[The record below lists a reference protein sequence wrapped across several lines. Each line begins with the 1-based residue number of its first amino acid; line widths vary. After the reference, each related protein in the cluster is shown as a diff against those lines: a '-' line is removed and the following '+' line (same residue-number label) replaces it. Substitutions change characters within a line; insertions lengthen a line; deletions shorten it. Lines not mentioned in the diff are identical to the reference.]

1 MIAEINQLAREI
13 EFLAPSMRKNGERE
27 DNCEYPWEDEGGT
40 VLISCLYT
48 FPNFSGNERLVVK
61 VIQLLRNAAT
71 ESAQ

>member
-1 MIAEINQLAREI
+1 
-13 EFLAPSMRKNGERE
+13 MRKNGERE